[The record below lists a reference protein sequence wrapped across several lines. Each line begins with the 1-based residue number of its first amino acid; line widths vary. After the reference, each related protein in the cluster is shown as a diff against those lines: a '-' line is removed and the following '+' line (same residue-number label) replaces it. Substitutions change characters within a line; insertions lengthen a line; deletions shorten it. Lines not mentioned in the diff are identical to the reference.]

1 MVEVLIKQGLKAEDI
16 FVDPQEQTGEWEH
29 YSLNHYRK

>member
-16 FVDPQEQTGEWEH
+16 FVDPQEQTGE
-29 YSLNHYRK
+29 